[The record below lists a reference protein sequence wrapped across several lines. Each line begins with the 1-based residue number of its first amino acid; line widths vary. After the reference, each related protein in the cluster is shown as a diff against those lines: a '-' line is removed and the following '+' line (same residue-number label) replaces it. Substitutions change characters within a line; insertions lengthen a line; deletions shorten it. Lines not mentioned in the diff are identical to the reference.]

1 MYLCVSSDMVDLSF
15 TSSTLTMLMKSTKFI
30 WHERNGKFICDWINY
45 SSTSFSGIHKMLTKI
60 ESIVGTRIKR
70 NKRGFTL
77 VVQQYVSSYMILV
90 TTQGKINAA
99 GRPER
104 RNVMI
109 TRAKTNL
116 PEQFIT
122 LINSKFLQAKMNNL
136 LKSIFR

>member
-1 MYLCVSSDMVDLSF
+1 
-15 TSSTLTMLMKSTKFI
+15 
-30 WHERNGKFICDWINY
+30 
-45 SSTSFSGIHKMLTKI
+45 MLTKI